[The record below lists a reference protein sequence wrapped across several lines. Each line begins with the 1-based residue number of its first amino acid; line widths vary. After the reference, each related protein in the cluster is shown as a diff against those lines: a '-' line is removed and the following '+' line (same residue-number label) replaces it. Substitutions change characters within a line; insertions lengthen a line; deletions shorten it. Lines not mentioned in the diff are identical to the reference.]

1 MRQVLT
7 GEPATERQQEG
18 AGKGAAVRTGSSEA
32 ERPGR
37 PACRG
42 PAGCSHTAHRCLRPG
57 WLPSMGGRGL
67 PGPRTQR
74 GRRLGAGVLPPP
86 HPQEEGKGNKRSPR
100 GGAAGQR
107 LALTAHLCA
116 HPRPQLQVT
125 ELGQG
130 GWPKGS
136 RITVC
141 WWPRWGQRS
150 QFLNRSVR
158 LFLFSL
164 TLETLPLPTKKYL
177 NRLWAGE
184 GSLRRKGSTGEQAR
198 LGPGHAEPPPL
209 SAQPRGSWAPRL
221 GAGREGGGCRHPA
234 LPPPRNRPSQGDG
247 FTALTRKP
255 RGPMGVPGCG
265 GGRPS

>member
-125 ELGQG
+125 EPGQG

-136 RITVC
+136 RISLLVAPLGTEKSVFE
-141 WWPRWGQRS
+141 QVS
-150 QFLNRSVR
+150 QA
-158 LFLFSL
+158 
-164 TLETLPLPTKKYL
+164 LPLQP
-177 NRLWAGE
+177 N
-184 GSLRRKGSTGEQAR
+184 LRD
-198 LGPGHAEPPPL
+198 PPP
-209 SAQPRGSWAPRL
+209 A
-221 GAGREGGGCRHPA
+221 H
-234 LPPPRNRPSQGDG
+234 
-247 FTALTRKP
+247 
-255 RGPMGVPGCG
+255 
-265 GGRPS
+265 